1 MGITARCPP
10 TTAETA
16 LLTSLLIQN
25 FTLASS
31 LEVDF
36 ATGMTALTGETGAGK
51 SLVIDALGMALGDR
65 ADGERI
71 RAGADRADI
80 AATFA
85 IDSNPRACAWLDA
98 NDYHHQ
104 GECLLRRVLTREGRS
119 RGTVNGQPATMQ
131 QLQELGE
138 LLVDIHSQ
146 HEHQSLLRRDTH
158 RRLLDEFAGQQVLA
172 AEVAAAHRAWRTAAQ
187 RLAEL
192 ENAANTRAARL
203 ELLQFQVQELD
214 QLELVDG
221 EIDQLEHQQRLL
233 ANIDTLLHH
242 SQQVLALCAGDD
254 SDQPFDI
261 LSALGRATALLGAL
275 PDKTAPLHEAA
286 ELLTSAHIQ
295 VAEAISAL
303 HHHVDDLD
311 LDPARLRQVEDRLG
325 AAYQLARKHRVPPE
339 QLPAR
344 HRELAVE
351 LAALATSD
359 ETLAALA
366 ATATA
371 LHTSYQRSAQRLS
384 AGRRQAAGLFA
395 AAVNSELGKLA
406 MTGATV
412 EIALAPLDDARQ
424 GAQGLETVD
433 LVISTNPG
441 QPHRPLA
448 RVASGGELSRISLAI
463 QVVAA
468 RRSTI
473 PTLVFDE
480 IDVGIGGG
488 TAAVVGQMLRE
499 LGARG
504 QVVCV
509 THLPQVASCAHHH
522 LVVAKA
528 QGGDGAE
535 TGLRAL
541 VEDERIDEIAR
552 MLGGLT
558 LTRQTLDHAR
568 EMLAMSGGWR
578 RPVPSDMGP
587 TTG

>member
-1 MGITARCPP
+1 M
-10 TTAETA
+10 
-16 LLTSLLIQN
+16 LTSLLIQN

-31 LEVDF
+31 LAVDF
-36 ATGMTALTGETGAGK
+36 ATGMTALTGATGAGK

-119 RGTVNGQPATMQ
+119 RGTINGQPATMQ

-146 HEHQSLLRRDTH
+146 HEHQSLLRRETH
-158 RRLLDEFAGQQVLA
+158 RRLLDEFAEQQALA
-172 AEVAAAHRAWRTAAQ
+172 AEVATAHRAWRTAAE

-192 ENAANTRAARL
+192 ENAANSRAARL
-203 ELLQFQVQELD
+203 ELLEFQVQELD
-214 QLELVDG
+214 ELGLGDG
-221 EIDQLEHQQRLL
+221 EIAQLECQQRLL
-233 ANIDTLLHH
+233 ANVDTLLHH
-242 SQQVLALCAGDD
+242 GQQVLALCTGDN

-261 LSALGRATALLGAL
+261 LSALGRATQLLGAL
-275 PDKTAPLHEAA
+275 PDRTTALQEAA
-286 ELLTSAHIQ
+286 ELLESARIQ
-295 VAEAISAL
+295 VVEAVAAL
-303 HHHVDDLD
+303 HHHTDSLD
-311 LDPARLRQVEDRLG
+311 LDPVRLRQVEDRLS

-344 HRELAVE
+344 HRELAAE
-351 LAALATSD
+351 LAALTTSD

-371 LHTSYQRSAQRLS
+371 MHSYQQAATRLS

-395 AAVNSELGKLA
+395 AAVNVELGKLA
-406 MTGATV
+406 MAGASIEV
-412 EIALAPLDDARQ
+412 ALEPLADPRPA
-424 GAQGLETVD
+424 AHGLETVEL
-433 LVISTNPG
+433 LVSTNPG

-448 RVASGGELSRISLAI
+448 KVASGGELSRISLAI

-473 PTLVFDE
+473 PTLIFDE

-488 TAAVVGQMLRE
+488 TAAVVGQMLRA

-504 QVVCV
+504 QVICV

-528 QGGDGAE
+528 QGAEGAE
-535 TGLRAL
+535 TGLRTL
-541 VEDERIDEIAR
+541 VDDQRIDEIAR

-558 LTRQTLDHAR
+558 LTQQTLAHAR
-568 EMLAMSGGWR
+568 EMLAMSAAG
-578 RPVPSDMGP
+578 
-587 TTG
+587 